1 MQPTFRRAHNVLV
14 LFSSLR
20 ASFYLTMLA
29 SSKNTP
35 AKNVDEADAS
45 NSPPSQVRA
54 SDSGGAFS
62 AKVAKLYLLTQ
73 GSLPLPKVPPLGV
86 PPPFPSASLPH
97 PLSQSTVS
105 RQPFIHEQLLGCPG
119 WAPWRGGRALASW
132 AQRYGFGSERRHFFF
147 QVLKT

>member
-1 MQPTFRRAHNVLV
+1 M
-14 LFSSLR
+14 S
-20 ASFYLTMLA
+20 A
-29 SSKNTP
+29 SSQNTP

-62 AKVAKLYLLTQ
+62 AKVAKLYLLTP

-97 PLSQSTVS
+97 PLSQSTVN
-105 RQPFIHEQLLGCPG
+105 RQPFLHEQLLGCPR
-119 WAPWRGGRALASW
+119 WAPWRSGGRTSASW
-132 AQRYGFGSERRHFFF
+132 AQRHGFGSERRHFFF
-147 QVLKT
+147 SGFKNLKTVFRFF